1 MCLNIEDEYS
11 YQEPVVPL
19 SAYEFVMELAS
30 AIFIVVRKF
39 VMSKVDIITA
49 ETIHSSSD
57 EWPDSLA
64 MKAEYD
70 VA

>member
-1 MCLNIEDEYS
+1 
-11 YQEPVVPL
+11 
-19 SAYEFVMELAS
+19 MELSS